1 MISSEPAP
9 PRGAVEGTIWKVCA
23 HSDEQTMKMAEN
35 LIIGYYSELSLGWF
49 EYSVAYRLL
58 QGAIKALYVRALA
71 AAVLL
76 GACPCG
82 FSATLS
88 LANQTA
94 SPGQTVAAPVLLTA
108 GGQAIAAVQFDLQ
121 WDQVLAV
128 QVAPASA
135 PGQAFKVLYTASAV
149 PGGMR
154 CLIVGVNQN
163 SLTDGA
169 VLELFVTIGNGS
181 SLGTAQVG
189 LTNAMATSPEGAAIP
204 LQSVYASVQIQN
216 GATPA
221 LPAASVLNG
230 ASLLSGSVA
239 PGEII
244 TVLGSFPVSPAVLFN
259 GIPTPVIYAGGG
271 QVNAIV
277 PFGVNLGGPA
287 SLQIVGQ
294 NQVVANASIPVAAVA
309 PAIFTQTGTG
319 AGPGAALNEDLSL
332 NTPSNPAAPNSVL
345 MVYGTGFG
353 LLQSPVSDGRIVTG
367 SVPLV
372 LPVSATIGGMAAE
385 VLYAGAAP
393 ALIAGLT
400 QVNIQVP
407 QGLPSNPFSS
417 IVLSIG
423 GVSTPPGAT
432 VSIR

>member
-1 MISSEPAP
+1 
-9 PRGAVEGTIWKVCA
+9 
-23 HSDEQTMKMAEN
+23 
-35 LIIGYYSELSLGWF
+35 
-49 EYSVAYRLL
+49 
-58 QGAIKALYVRALA
+58 
-71 AAVLL
+71 
-76 GACPCG
+76 
-82 FSATLS
+82 
-88 LANQTA
+88 
-94 SPGQTVAAPVLLTA
+94 
-108 GGQAIAAVQFDLQ
+108 
-121 WDQVLAV
+121 
-128 QVAPASA
+128 
-135 PGQAFKVLYTASAV
+135 
-149 PGGMR
+149 
-154 CLIVGVNQN
+154 
-163 SLTDGA
+163 
-169 VLELFVTIGNGS
+169 
-181 SLGTAQVG
+181 
-189 LTNAMATSPEGAAIP
+189 
-204 LQSVYASVQIQN
+204 
-216 GATPA
+216 
-221 LPAASVLNG
+221 
-230 ASLLSGSVA
+230 
-239 PGEII
+239 
-244 TVLGSFPVSPAVLFN
+244 
-259 GIPTPVIYAGGG
+259 
-271 QVNAIV
+271 
-277 PFGVNLGGPA
+277 LGGPA